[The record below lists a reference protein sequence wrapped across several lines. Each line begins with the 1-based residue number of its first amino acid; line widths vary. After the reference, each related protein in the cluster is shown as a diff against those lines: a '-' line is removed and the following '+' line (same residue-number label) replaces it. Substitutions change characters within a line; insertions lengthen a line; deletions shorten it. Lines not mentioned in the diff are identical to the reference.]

1 MWERKIEDMCCT
13 VMIMR
18 ALKHKRSAKRKPL
31 MLLFAFVCKI
41 PSQFD
46 WLLSDPPG
54 SKLSIWD
61 NIMLPN
67 ALPPPT
73 YLIAFHSWQPWRE
86 NPLVFTLQPHRL
98 KIPMDVQPRRLLK
111 NTAKNKIISKEGRAR
126 KSRDSCWLSRD
137 VYLKHESAK
146 WF

>member
-1 MWERKIEDMCCT
+1 
-13 VMIMR
+13 
-18 ALKHKRSAKRKPL
+18 
-31 MLLFAFVCKI
+31 MLLFALVCKI

-73 YLIAFHSWQPWRE
+73 TYLIAF
-86 NPLVFTLQPHRL
+86 TLLAALEGEPAGVYITATQ
-98 KIPMDVQPRRLLK
+98 VK
-111 NTAKNKIISKEGRAR
+111 NTHGRTATPLTR
-126 KSRDSCWLSRD
+126 KHSE
-137 VYLKHESAK
+137 K
-146 WF
+146 